1 MGFELAARGP
11 VRAGNNTGGVGV
23 VLAASG
29 AAGVC
34 SSAGAASGAA
44 ARIRHPTSATITS
57 LRKKRCM
64 LSLLSFCF
72 LVLGETATAEQAMW
86 ISRNIILLIRTPVI
100 GDEISTPGCTS
111 SKHAKINFLLR
122 IRTL

>member
-11 VRAGNNTGGVGV
+11 LRAGNNTGGVGV

-34 SSAGAASGAA
+34 SSASAASGAA
-44 ARIRHPTSATITS
+44 ARIPHPTAVTITA
-57 LRKKRCM
+57 LGKKPCV
-64 LSLLSFCF
+64 LLLLSFCF
-72 LVLGETATAEQAMW
+72 LALGETATAEQAMW
-86 ISRNIILLIRTPVI
+86 ISRNIILFIRTPVI

-111 SKHAKINFLLR
+111 SKHAR
-122 IRTL
+122 